1 MVITTNVN
9 KPKAASSLDVNELII
24 SLFFYGFNN
33 SLLNAAGN
41 FKDANKTRE
50 ATNTVSSFFNDLM
63 NGDLNGIK
71 QYISKEYYHKNRTL
85 LDDNKEYPNF
95 LKEYYQGAKMNL
107 LNIYMAGDNIMV
119 DIEILFPN
127 QTKGVYVIHLRQ
139 EDNISWKVIEVQ

>member
-1 MVITTNVN
+1 MRKNIL
-9 KPKAASSLDVNELII
+9 SLIII

-33 SLLNAAGN
+33 SLLNATGD

-50 ATNTVSSFFNDLM
+50 ATNTVSSFFNGLM

-71 QYISKEYYHKNRTL
+71 QYISKEYYHKNRAL

-107 LNIYMAGDNIMV
+107 LNMSMAGDNIIV
-119 DIEILFPN
+119 DVEILFPN
-127 QTKGVYVIHLRQ
+127 QTKGAYVIHLRQ
-139 EDNISWKVIEVQ
+139 FDNSTWKVLIVQ